1 MLTCFRNGFATVF
14 EQSIVVKTM
23 EETTK
28 VLVGVGCM
36 FFVFWC
42 FGAAARRCTST
53 TNAARR
59 YSRNYKYRLIGLR
72 CHLHVICMSV
82 TVSYL

>member
-1 MLTCFRNGFATVF
+1 MCIYLLTCFRNGFATVF

-42 FGAAARRCTST
+42 CWCCCKEVLWCFGDWCLMLWCCCKEVH
-53 TNAARR
+53 
-59 YSRNYKYRLIGLR
+59 KYNK
-72 CHLHVICMSV
+72 CCKEVQ
-82 TVSYL
+82 